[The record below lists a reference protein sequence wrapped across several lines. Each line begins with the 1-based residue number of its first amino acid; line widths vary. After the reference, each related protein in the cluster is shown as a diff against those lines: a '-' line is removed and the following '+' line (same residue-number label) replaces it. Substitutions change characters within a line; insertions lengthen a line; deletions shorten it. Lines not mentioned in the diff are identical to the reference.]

1 MQTRWKISIALNVVC
16 LLSTIMPKHGI
27 YPLSLPQSSV
37 KSAQKYVV
45 FCPFQTEEG
54 SDQKGVSV
62 RVPRSKDFF
71 FWPFSI
77 FPHLSVID
85 CLRLRCPSVLY
96 CRASCEQLFWTVFS
110 TLLHLRGTLSVV
122 FTFCFFFAEGTQLES
137 NRRIGSEVE

>member
-1 MQTRWKISIALNVVC
+1 MEKFNSLNVVF
-16 LLSTIMPKHGI
+16 LQSTIMPRHEI

-62 RVPRSKDFF
+62 RVPPSKAFF

-77 FPHLSVID
+77 FPTSPSLIAYDCDVCLSFIVGRAVNNFSGQYFRHS
-85 CLRLRCPSVLY
+85 CTFGVLCPS
-96 CRASCEQLFWTVFS
+96 SSLFVFFS
-110 TLLHLRGTLSVV
+110 
-122 FTFCFFFAEGTQLES
+122 AEGTQLES